1 MLQTKQ
7 YIQTN
12 VRLPVPTARALKK
25 RAAEEG
31 KSLVQL
37 IRELS
42 EQYIASDIFLGG
54 DQRKQDVIWDLP
66 NLAVKTGQSNLANRI
81 DSILYGGKNP
91 RRGR

>member
-7 YIQTN
+7 YTQTN
-12 VRLPVPTARALKK
+12 VRLPGPTARALKK

-42 EQYIASDIFLGG
+42 EQYLASEIFLR
-54 DQRKQDVIWDLP
+54 QEIRKRDAIWDLP
-66 NLAVKTGQSNLANRI
+66 RRAVKTGQPNLANRI
-81 DSILYGGKNP
+81 DTILYGGKSP